1 MKRINLL
8 FEHIIDR
15 QNIKEAFLKAVRGK
29 RTKLEV
35 MTFCG
40 SRADIPSNLEELRRR
55 LITFPVTWCPYHQF
69 SITDPK
75 PRVISAAP
83 IKDRVMHHAIMNIL
97 EPVCE
102 RPMIAH
108 SYACRKGKGTHA
120 AVLYVFSQ

>member
-29 RTKLEV
+29 RTKPEV
-35 MTFCG
+35 MAFCG

-55 LITFPVTWCPYHQF
+55 LTTFPVTWGPYHQF

-83 IKDRVMHHAIMNIL
+83 IEDRVMHHAIMNIL
-97 EPVCE
+97 EPVFE

-108 SYACRKGKGTHA
+108 SYACRKSKGTHA